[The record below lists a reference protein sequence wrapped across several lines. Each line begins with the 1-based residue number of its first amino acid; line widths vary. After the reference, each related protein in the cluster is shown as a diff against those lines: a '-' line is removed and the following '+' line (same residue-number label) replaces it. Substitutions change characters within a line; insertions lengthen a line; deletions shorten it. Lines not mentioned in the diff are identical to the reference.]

1 MGKAKRKDADALC
14 RVLFFFYGLLM
25 LWLLFG
31 QRVDTLGQGRPY
43 LEQLKSNLNL
53 QPMQTLRLLWS
64 LAQRENGDYLVRF
77 AVFNLVGNVL
87 MFIPLGYFLP
97 RLNRTLRGFF
107 RTVAVSGAII
117 VAVELF
123 QLFSMLGSCD
133 IDDLILNLA
142 GTVIGY
148 ILFKIFHK

>member
-1 MGKAKRKDADALC
+1 MAKGKRKDADALR
-14 RVLFFFYGLLM
+14 RVLFFVYGLLM

-31 QRVDTLGQGRPY
+31 QRVDSLGQGRPY
-43 LEQLKSNLNL
+43 LEQLQSNLNL
-53 QPMQTLRLLWS
+53 QPMQTLRLLWN

-77 AVFNLVGNVL
+77 AVINLVGNVL
-87 MFIPLGYFLP
+87 MFVPLGYFLP
-97 RLNRTLRGFF
+97 RLHPDLRGFF
-107 RTVAVSGAII
+107 RTAAVATGII

-133 IDDLILNLA
+133 VDDLILNTA
-142 GTVIGY
+142 GTVVGY